1 MQDKDNEVDIE
12 SLQHK
17 YEAESS
23 LDDVGEDTSLR
34 ELDEIFDII
43 FSSSKSVLGNIK
55 SIGVKYGDSLDNPD
69 HMMVVFP
76 NEVFGFQSWNNQKKK
91 CRWKYH
97 RSAHELERN
106 GVKVPAE
113 EAQRFFDFIQEGVAA
128 MNDEK
133 VAFSRDIT
141 KKEITDIQ

>member
-1 MQDKDNEVDIE
+1 MQENENEVDIARLQQKYAPETSSNDSEEDE
-12 SLQHK
+12 SL
-17 YEAESS
+17 
-23 LDDVGEDTSLR
+23 T